1 MSGSRLRF
9 RLRRRLR
16 RDLAEAPLAR
26 RRAPVVL
33 LTLVACVCSGIGG
46 AQPESEEV
54 SVVCFV
60 PLTAGEIDQHNVTY
74 FGHANPGEA

>member
-1 MSGSRLRF
+1 MSGTRLRS
-9 RLRRRLR
+9 
-16 RDLAEAPLAR
+16 
-26 RRAPVVL
+26 PVVR
-33 LTLVACVCSGIGG
+33 LTLVACACSATVGPIQCEVMRAGTGSVG
-46 AQPESEEV
+46 AQPESEGV